1 MAKTNGN
8 SCCTKCCHSWASCNR
23 CFHGIFKR
31 VFGGLGRCIA
41 NHPWVTIFLCLC
53 IIGACSGGFYRFNSE
68 IRTHKLFVPQ
78 DSQAMKDLDK
88 AEKNFKSLNAKQEFV
103 IFIPQDGGNV
113 LRKNCLQDVID
124 FHEQITS
131 MKDYVKY
138 CQPRGG
144 SAANWRS
151 CIITNPLEIFNY
163 TTSNLVDISEKL
175 TKAYNDITL
184 TLQNNKP
191 ARFSFSQML
200 SNIKMNK
207 TRFIESAETIQVSY
221 LMRNPTKDE
230 TENEKVMEWEKKF
243 IEKLNSLKSKMSCSD
258 LFYSA
263 ERSLDDAI
271 AESSSSDIALISVTF
286 TLMITFCCVM
296 LGKFRNPLIG
306 HSLLANSG
314 ILAVALG
321 ILSGFGLTLYTGFP
335 FVSIVGVLPF
345 LILGIGIDDMF
356 IIVDEMD
363 RMDNKMTVVETVK
376 TVMAN
381 SGATVTM
388 TTVTDLVAFAV
399 STSTEFPSVKYFCAY
414 AAISIT
420 FSYLWIVTLFVAFMT
435 FDIRRIKNNRR
446 DCTPICFAPAPKVGD
461 PEWDEPQPQSS
472 NKIMKL
478 WSRFLMKIPVRVV
491 VVLLSMGLL
500 AAGIYGTLHISER
513 FDRKVLAK
521 DGSYFKLFIAMQ
533 EKHYET
539 GIPVQIIIEGNQ
551 KYETKEIQDEV
562 VKLSNIVAENKFF
575 QNSTISWMKSFHA
588 FAQTARLNTTES
600 FFLSSLNVFLNQPAY
615 SHFKED
621 IKFSSDGKSIE
632 TSRLSSV
639 TKPTTNSNVQKDLM
653 ISIRKD
659 LKDKSKLNVFPINKN
674 FIYFEQYVIIGEETF
689 RNLIIAGLAVLVI
702 TWPFL
707 LSFTVTLLVF
717 LGFVALVVELFALM
731 FIWDVTLNSVSMINL
746 VMAIGFSVDYS
757 AHIAHAFATSSESTA
772 EGRVEHA
779 LSTLGASVVM
789 GGISTFLGMIVLA
802 FAKSEIFRIFFKM
815 FLGIVVLGL
824 LHGLCFLPVYMSL
837 ICRWKPHSAKVRNDG
852 AMDNH
857 EMSHDNTA
865 CNHDN
870 NAYNGRTQLS
880 STPPIF
886 NS

>member
-1 MAKTNGN
+1 MFEKL
-8 SCCTKCCHSWASCNR
+8 
-23 CFHGIFKR
+23 
-31 VFGGLGRCIA
+31 FGGLGRCIA
-41 NHPWVTIFLCLC
+41 SHPWITILVCLC
-53 IIGACSGGFYRFNSE
+53 IIGACSAGFYRFNSE
-68 IRTHKLFVPQ
+68 VRTHKLFVPQ
-78 DSQAMKDLDK
+78 DSQAMKDLAK
-88 AEKNFKSLNAKQEFV
+88 AEKNFKPLNAKQEFV
-103 IFIPQDGGNV
+103 IFIPKDGGNI
-113 LRKNCLQDVID
+113 LRKDCLQDVID
-124 FHEQITS
+124 VHEQITS

-138 CQPRGG
+138 CQPRDGR
-144 SAANWRS
+144 AIDWRS

-163 TTSNLVDISEKL
+163 TSSNLVDISTKL

-207 TRFIESAETIQVSY
+207 TKFIESAETIQVSY

-230 TENEKVMEWEKKF
+230 TENENVMEWEKKF
-243 IEKLNSLKSKMSCSD
+243 IEKLNSLKSKTSCSE

-271 AESSSSDIALISVTF
+271 VESSGSDIALISITF

-296 LGKFRNPLIG
+296 LGKFRNPLTG
-306 HSLLANSG
+306 HSILANAG

-321 ILSGFGLTLYTGFP
+321 ILSGFGLTMYTGIP
-335 FVSIVGVLPF
+335 FISIVGVLPF

-363 RMDNKMTVVETVK
+363 RIDNKMTVVETVK

-381 SGATVTM
+381 TGATVTM

-399 STSTEFPSVKYFCAY
+399 STSTEFPSVKYFCTY

-420 FSYLWIVTLFVAFMT
+420 FSYLWIVTLFVALMT
-435 FDIRRIKNNRR
+435 FDIRRTKNNRR
-446 DCTPICFAPAPKVGD
+446 DCTPICFAPAPKAGD
-461 PEWDEPQPQSS
+461 PQWDEPQSQSS
-472 NKIMKL
+472 NKVMAF
-478 WSRFLMKIPVRVV
+478 WARFLMKIPVRVA

-500 AAGIYGTLHISER
+500 AAGIYGTLNISER

-533 EKHYET
+533 EKHYGL
-539 GIPVQIIIEGNQ
+539 GIPVQIIIEGNP
-551 KYETKEIQDEV
+551 KYETPEIQNEV
-562 VKLSNIVAENKFF
+562 VKLSRIVAENNFF
-575 QNSTISWMKSFHA
+575 QNSTISWMESFQA
-588 FAQTARLNTTES
+588 FAKSARLNTTGVS
-600 FFLSSLNVFLNQPAY
+600 FFPSLMNVFLKQPAY
-615 SHFKED
+615 SYFKKD

-632 TSRLSSV
+632 SSLLSAV

-659 LKDKSKLNVFPINKN
+659 LKEKSKLTVFAINKN
-674 FIYFEQYVIIGEETF
+674 FIYFEQYVIIAEETL

-757 AHIAHAFATSSESTA
+757 AHIAHAFVTSSESTA

-779 LSTLGASVVM
+779 LSTLGASVIM
-789 GGISTFLGMIVLA
+789 GGNSI
-802 FAKSEIFRIFFKM
+802 
-815 FLGIVVLGL
+815 
-824 LHGLCFLPVYMSL
+824 YL
-837 ICRWKPHSAKVRNDG
+837 ILRECHWK
-852 AMDNH
+852 
-857 EMSHDNTA
+857 
-865 CNHDN
+865 
-870 NAYNGRTQLS
+870 Q
-880 STPPIF
+880 
-886 NS
+886 